1 MIPTR
6 YLSHVKEKSSNPIRE
21 VDCMG
26 FLPYFVL
33 LIHVFS
39 FPASVV
45 RGTQRLLS
53 VKYLFGEAN
62 VA

>member
-1 MIPTR
+1 
-6 YLSHVKEKSSNPIRE
+6 
-21 VDCMG
+21 MG
-26 FLPYFVL
+26 FLPYFVR

-62 VA
+62 VALDFLLLEDAQTN

>member
-1 MIPTR
+1 
-6 YLSHVKEKSSNPIRE
+6 
-21 VDCMG
+21 MG
-26 FLPYFVL
+26 FLPYFVR

-62 VA
+62 VAYRIFYYLRTPKKTSYNQGQK

>member
-1 MIPTR
+1 
-6 YLSHVKEKSSNPIRE
+6 
-21 VDCMG
+21 MG
-26 FLPYFVL
+26 FLPYFVR

-62 VA
+62 VAYRIFHYLRTPKKTS